1 VIPHVTDEIKRFVLS
16 PALDE
21 DGRPVDFVLV
31 EIGGTVGDIE
41 GLPFFEPS
49 ASWASS
55 CRAATAASC
64 T

>member
-1 VIPHVTDEIKRFVLS
+1 
-16 PALDE
+16 
-21 DGRPVDFVLV
+21 VLV

-49 ASWASS
+49 ASWGSS